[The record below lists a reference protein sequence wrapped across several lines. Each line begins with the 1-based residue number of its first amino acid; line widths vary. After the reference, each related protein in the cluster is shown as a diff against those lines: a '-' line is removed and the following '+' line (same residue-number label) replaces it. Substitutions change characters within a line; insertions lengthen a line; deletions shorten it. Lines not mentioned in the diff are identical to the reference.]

1 MSEVARFMWGKA
13 TEQTS
18 PPPNPIE
25 VDIPLPIREALQ
37 AAQKERDRALA
48 ALREAEEAQSRL
60 IAAAGHDLMQP
71 LRAARMSME
80 SLADLQ
86 SDLDGKMLAGQVCRA
101 LDSMTQLVSTIVEIG
116 RIDAG
121 CVSMAPK
128 PVELDGLFQSIASD
142 FAPIVARKGL
152 SLRARSTDLVA
163 MTDEGCL
170 KRVLHNLVANAVRY
184 THDGGVLLSARPRG
198 DRIRIDVID
207 TGPGI
212 PDEERELIFEAFTRA
227 STCRGEEG
235 GLGLGL
241 AMVKRLSKALDL
253 GIAMR
258 SRPGR
263 GTTFS
268 LFVEEAAG

>member
-1 MSEVARFMWGKA
+1 MWGKA
-13 TEQTS
+13 TEKAAPTIG
-18 PPPNPIE
+18 PGD
-25 VDIPLPIREALQ
+25 VDIPSSLHEELQ
-37 AAQKERDRALA
+37 AARAERDRALA

-80 SLADLQ
+80 SLSELQ
-86 SDLDGKMLAGQVCRA
+86 ADLDGKMLAGQVCRA

-121 CVSMAPK
+121 RVDMRPQA
-128 PVELDGLFQSIASD
+128 VELDALFQSIASD
-142 FAPIVARKGL
+142 FAPIVAGKGL
-152 SLRARSTDLVA
+152 CLRARSTDLVA
-163 MTDEGCL
+163 LTDEGCL
-170 KRVLHNLVANAVRY
+170 KRVLHNLVANAIRY
-184 THDGGVLLSARPRG
+184 TREGGVLLSARSRG

-212 PDEERELIFEAFTRA
+212 PDEERDLIFEAFTRA
-227 STCRGEEG
+227 STCNCAGAEG

-258 SRPGR
+258 SRTGR

-268 LFVEEAAG
+268 LFVEEAAV